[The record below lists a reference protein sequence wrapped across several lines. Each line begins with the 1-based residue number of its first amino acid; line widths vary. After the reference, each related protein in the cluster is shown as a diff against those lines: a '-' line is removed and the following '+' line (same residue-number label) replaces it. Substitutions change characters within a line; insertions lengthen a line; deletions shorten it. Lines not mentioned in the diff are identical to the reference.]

1 LKNKNKTIF
10 SLALAVAF
18 DMRAGIN
25 RYRNHFQE
33 DERKQKGA
41 VGVVVNIAPDTQT
54 DTKWNRPNQ
63 KETERKTHTIF
74 LAVYIQDPSL
84 YTPITMRVPVY

>member
-1 LKNKNKTIF
+1 MKELKNKNKTIF

-33 DERKQKGA
+33 DERNKKGLW
-41 VGVVVNIAPDTQT
+41 GL
-54 DTKWNRPNQ
+54 W
-63 KETERKTHTIF
+63 
-74 LAVYIQDPSL
+74 
-84 YTPITMRVPVY
+84 